1 MKKSVK
7 TLIAIGA
14 GLAIMDISDMV
25 AKGQMLNAVNT
36 LDPDTANELRDIMGT
51 SLRPK
56 IIMKIEKQFK
66 WITDH
71 FCVV

>member
-7 TLIAIGA
+7 TLISIGT

-25 AKGQMLNAVNT
+25 AKGQMLNAVNV
-36 LDPDTANELRDIMGT
+36 LNPDTATELRDMMGT

-56 IIMKIEKQFK
+56 IIMKFEKAFK
-66 WITDH
+66 WIMDKTGIM
-71 FCVV
+71 

>member
-36 LDPDTANELRDIMGT
+36 LDPDTANELRNIMGT

-66 WITDH
+66 WITGH

>member
-7 TLIAIGA
+7 TLITIGS

-25 AKGQMLNAVNT
+25 AKGQMLNAANI
-36 LDPDTANELRDIMGT
+36 LNPDTATKLRGMMGT

-56 IIMKIEKQFK
+56 IIMKFEKAFK

-71 FCVV
+71 TGMM

>member
-7 TLIAIGA
+7 TLITIGT

-25 AKGQMLNAVNT
+25 AKGQMLNAVNV
-36 LDPDTANELRDIMGT
+36 LNPDTATELRDMMGT

-56 IIMKIEKQFK
+56 IIMKFEKAFK

-71 FCVV
+71 TCMM

>member
-25 AKGQMLNAVNT
+25 AKGQMLNAVNV
-36 LDPDTANELRDIMGT
+36 LNPDTATELRERRGT
-51 SLRPK
+51 RPRAK
-56 IIMKIEKQFK
+56 IIMKFEKAFK
-66 WITDH
+66 WITDKTSMM
-71 FCVV
+71 

>member
-7 TLIAIGA
+7 TLIAIGT

-25 AKGQMLNAVNT
+25 AKGQMLNAVNV
-36 LDPDTANELRDIMGT
+36 LNPDTATELRDMMGT

-56 IIMKIEKQFK
+56 IIMKMEKQFK

-71 FCVV
+71 FNVV

>member
-7 TLIAIGA
+7 TLITIGA

-25 AKGQMLNAVNT
+25 AKGQMLNAVNV
-36 LDPDTANELRDIMGT
+36 LNPGTATELRETIGT
-51 SLRPK
+51 SPRAK
-56 IIMKIEKQFK
+56 IILKIEKQFK

>member
-25 AKGQMLNAVNT
+25 AKGQMLNAVNV
-36 LDPDTANELRDIMGT
+36 LNPDTATELRDMMGT

-56 IIMKIEKQFK
+56 IILKMEKQFK

-71 FCVV
+71 FRVV

>member
-7 TLIAIGA
+7 TLIAIGT

-25 AKGQMLNAVNT
+25 AKGQMLNAVNV
-36 LDPDTANELRDIMGT
+36 LNPDTATELRDIMGT

-56 IIMKIEKQFK
+56 IIMKIEKAFK
-66 WITDH
+66 
-71 FCVV
+71 